1 LVKYTNNK
9 LNPYYFITESNFLT
23 MSDLTNKTIII
34 TGSTQG
40 VGEACAIDAAK
51 NGAAAIVITGRNQE
65 RGNAV
70 CSEIKSLGCESIF
83 VAAELDNVDQCRQI
97 VAACD
102 ERFGRVDGLINAA
115 ADTNRGTIEE
125 TTVEFWDYQMNVNV
139 RAPFV
144 LTQECVR
151 IMQREKIAGSIVNIL
166 SVAGYCGLDI
176 LCSYSTT
183 KGALHTL
190 TKNNANALRRHRIRV
205 NGINLGWTD
214 TPNEQVVQKSQ
225 GSPEDWLVAAEKAS
239 PFGRLLK
246 PDDVG
251 KLTSYLLSDVSG
263 ILTGSCIDY
272 SQRVMGVFPPED
284 AVLL

>member
-1 LVKYTNNK
+1 
-9 LNPYYFITESNFLT
+9 

-83 VAAELDNVDQCRQI
+83 VAAELDDVDQCRQI

-183 KGALHTL
+183 KGALRTL

-214 TPNEQVVQKSQ
+214 TPNEEVVQKSQ
-225 GSPEDWLVAAEKAS
+225 GSPEDWLVTAEKAS